1 MIVFVAPFPAL
12 SDEKDGFVQRIA
24 SIDSLVS
31 DLPRVYLEISLRR
44 FWTIRHHYYGKA
56 IVLQL
61 NAFRHFFVITSWFK
75 KASSVYVHSVYG
87 SLMALPAYW
96 LATPITDLHGVV
108 PEELTFKGKPWRA
121 RLLNLVERIALRR
134 SATVVYVTSAM
145 KQHFHLKYGRNS
157 AADRI
162 ISILPKITD
171 ERGQSE
177 NVLGSKR
184 HPKTVIYAGGLQPW
198 QNVPLMIDAAAA
210 TPKFR
215 FIFLSGEAEKL
226 QRLAI
231 VSNVADFTCI
241 SVEPEQVPDY
251 YLSCTYGF
259 VLRDPVLLNQVA
271 CPTKLVE
278 YLHWGVIP
286 VVLTPYIGDFASLGF
301 AFVAIDEFRSGNLPD
316 ENKVARM
323 RINNREVVERLR
335 ATCESEL
342 TKLSQELR
350 RD

>member
-31 DLPRVYLEISLRR
+31 DLPRVYLEISFRR
-44 FWTIRHHYYGKA
+44 FWIVRRHCFGKA
-56 IVLQL
+56 TVLQL
-61 NAFRHFFVITSWFK
+61 NAFHHFFVITSFFK

-96 LATPITDLHGVV
+96 LTKPITDLHGVV
-108 PEELTFKGKPWRA
+108 PEELVFKGKPWRA

-134 SATVVYVTSAM
+134 SVAVVYVTSAM
-145 KQHFHLKYGRNS
+145 QQHFQRKYGRNS
-157 AADRI
+157 AADRTI
-162 ISILPKITD
+162 AILPRLTD

-177 NVLGSKR
+177 NVLGSR
-184 HPKTVIYAGGLQPW
+184 RDPKAVIYAGGLQPW
-198 QNVPLMIDAAAA
+198 QNVPLMVDAAAA
-210 TPKFR
+210 APQFR
-215 FIFLSGEAEKL
+215 FIFLSGEAEAF

-231 VSNVADFTCI
+231 MGNVADFTCT
-241 SVEPEQVPDY
+241 SVEPDQVPDY

-259 VLRDPVLLNQVA
+259 VLRDPVLLNRVA

-286 VVLTPYIGDFASLGF
+286 IVLTPDIGDFASLGF
-301 AFVAIDEFRSGNLPD
+301 AFVSLDEFRSGHLPG
-316 ENKVARM
+316 ENEVARM
-323 RINNREVVERLR
+323 RANNRQVVERLR
-335 ATCESEL
+335 AACESEL
-342 TKLSQELR
+342 TRLSQELR
-350 RD
+350 RG